1 MTEQR
6 NGARGRGAGTRVL
19 LIVIAA
25 AAVLLA
31 AAAVWRFAQGV
42 GDGGAREPEQIAEQ
56 PGGEGAAGD
65 PGGVP
70 PAKDET
76 GGSAVPEESGEA
88 GESDGNGLPGE
99 SGEAGEPKP
108 YDPDD
113 EVTREDLDRTYDIVI
128 ANGRV
133 INPETGLDREGL
145 NVGIIGRTIAVVT
158 SHPLKGNHVI
168 DASGLVVAPG
178 FIDNL
183 SYDPNSLGVWTKIAD
198 GVTTNIAMH
207 GGTTNPKVW
216 LAHYERE
223 HPPVHFGASFFVMQA
238 RNSLGIGRYSAATP
252 AQIGKLKE
260 MAEKALN
267 EGALGISF
275 SLEYAPGTDS
285 NEVLALAELA
295 AEYNV
300 PVYFH
305 ARYSDAEEPGTEI
318 EAIEEIIGYARATG
332 AAVHIDHINSTG
344 GTFDM
349 KRALQLIEEARA
361 EGLDITAC
369 TYAYDFWGTYL
380 NSARFDK
387 GWQERFRIDYDD
399 LQIAGTSER
408 LTAETFAKYRAE
420 GKLAVAYAIPPES
433 VIEAFRSPFVMIGSD
448 AILEPGNNNHPR
460 ASGNFARA
468 IGMYVRELEVVPLI
482 DMIDKLSTMPAKRL
496 EKQVPALRKKGRI
509 ARGMDADIVVFDFA
523 TIADQATVERPDLP
537 SKGIEYVLV
546 EGQIVLE
553 KGAVNKKVRPGRG
566 IRSEFVRVSESA
578 GTLRWDG
585 AEYPLVAF
593 RDERHVDLAVLAKH
607 GYSLV
612 WDGAARRYTVTAGGS
627 AVNGPAAESEPDKMP
642 DKGALM
648 LERGYLAAGPGGA
661 EAELIS
667 IGSRVFAPLSFLGDL
682 GLRVSDEG
690 DVIVVER

>member
-1 MTEQR
+1 MTGQR
-6 NGARGRGAGTRVL
+6 NGADGRRFKVRVL
-19 LIVIAA
+19 LPVIAA
-25 AAVLLA
+25 IAVVLA
-31 AAAVWRFAQGV
+31 AAAVYWFTQVR
-42 GDGGAREPEQIAEQ
+42 GDDAGQNPDQVAEQ
-56 PGGEGAAGD
+56 PGGQTDEGASGDAG
-65 PGGVP
+65 GGTTEEP
-70 PAKDET
+70 DDGA
-76 GGSAVPEESGEA
+76 GGEGGEAVPSEPAEPEGE
-88 GESDGNGLPGE
+88 
-99 SGEAGEPKP
+99 KP
-108 YDPDD
+108 YDPDAD
-113 EVTREDLDRTYDIVI
+113 VTQEELDATYDIVI

-145 NVGIIGRTIAVVT
+145 NIGITGKTIGVIT
-158 SHPLKGNHVI
+158 SHPLKGRQVI
-168 DASGLVVAPG
+168 DAEGLVVAPG

-207 GGTTNPKVW
+207 GGATNPKVW

-238 RNSLGIGRYSAATP
+238 RGSLGIGRYSAASS
-252 AQIGKLKE
+252 AQIEKLKE

-285 NEVLALAELA
+285 NEVLALAKLA

-305 ARYSDAEEPGTEI
+305 GRYSDVEEPGTETDTM
-318 EAIEEIIGYARATG
+318 EEIIGYARATG

-349 KRALQLIEEARA
+349 KRALQMIEEARA
-361 EGLDITAC
+361 EGLDVTAC

-408 LTAETFAKYRAE
+408 LTAETFAKYRKE

-433 VIEAFRSPFVMIGSD
+433 VIEAFRSPYVMIGSD
-448 AILEPGNNNHPR
+448 AILEPANNNHPR

-509 ARGMDADIVVFDFA
+509 AKGMDADIVVFDFA

-553 KGAVNKKVRPGRG
+553 KGVVNKRVRPGHG
-566 IRSEFVRVSESA
+566 IRSEFVRVAESA
-578 GTLRWDG
+578 GTLHWDG

-593 RDERHVDLAVLAKH
+593 RETRYVDLAALAEH
-607 GYSLV
+607 GFSLA
-612 WDGAARRYTVTAGGS
+612 WDGVTHAYTVTEGG
-627 AVNGPAAESEPDKMP
+627 AAADGPAADSAPRAMP
-642 DKGALM
+642 EKGALM
-648 LERGYLAAGPGGA
+648 LERGYRAAGPGGA
-661 EAELIS
+661 ETELLS
-667 IGSRVFAPLSFLGDL
+667 IGSRVFAPLSFLAEL
-682 GLRVSDEG
+682 GLHVSDEG
-690 DVIVVER
+690 DVITVGR

>member
-1 MTEQR
+1 MTGR
-6 NGARGRGAGTRVL
+6 HGGADGRGIGPRVWL
-19 LIVIAA
+19 LVAA
-25 AAVLLA
+25 AAMVILA
-31 AAAVWRFAQGV
+31 AAAVWWFTQG
-42 GDGGAREPEQIAEQ
+42 GDGGEVKEPGPVAEQ
-56 PGGEGAAGD
+56 PDDRTDEGPPGEPGGEAAEEPGEGAGGEGEAPDGT
-65 PGGVP
+65 GE
-70 PAKDET
+70 PA
-76 GGSAVPEESGEA
+76 ESGEA
-88 GESDGNGLPGE
+88 G
-99 SGEAGEPKP
+99 P
-108 YDPDD
+108 YDPDAD
-113 EVTREDLDRTYDIVI
+113 VTQEELDATYDIVI

-145 NVGIIGRTIAVVT
+145 NVGITGKTIAVVT
-158 SHPLKGNHVI
+158 SHPLKGERVI
-168 DASGLVVAPG
+168 DADGLVVAPG

-183 SYDPNSLGVWTKIAD
+183 SYDPNALGVWTKIAD

-252 AQIGKLKE
+252 AQIEKLKE

-285 NEVLALAELA
+285 NEVLALAKIA

-305 ARYSDAEEPGTEI
+305 GRYSDAEEPGTEI
-318 EAIEEIIGYARATG
+318 EAVEEIIGYARATG

-361 EGLDITAC
+361 DGLDVTAC

-387 GWQERFRIDYDD
+387 GWQERFRIDYGD

-433 VIEAFRSPFVMIGSD
+433 VVEAFRSPYVMIGSD

-523 TIADQATVERPDLP
+523 TIIDQATVERPDLP

-546 EGQIVLE
+546 EGQVVLE
-553 KGAVNKKVRPGRG
+553 NGVVNKKVRPGHG
-566 IRSEFVRVSESA
+566 IRSEFVRVSEQA
-578 GTLRWDG
+578 GTLAWDG

-593 RDERHVDLAVLAKH
+593 RDERVVDLAALAKH
-607 GYSLV
+607 GFGLT
-612 WDGAARRYTVTAGGS
+612 WDGVARLYTVTAGGS
-627 AVNGPAAESEPDKMP
+627 AVDGPAADSRPEAMP
-642 DKGALM
+642 EKGALM
-648 LERGYLAAGPGGA
+648 LERGYRAAGPGGA
-661 EAELIS
+661 ETELIS
-667 IGSRVFAPLSFLGDL
+667 IGGRVFAPLNFLGDL

-690 DVIVVER
+690 DVITVER

>member
-1 MTEQR
+1 MTGQHG
-6 NGARGRGAGTRVL
+6 GADGRGIGPRVRL
-19 LIVIAA
+19 LVAA
-25 AAVLLA
+25 AAIVILA
-31 AAAVWRFAQGV
+31 AAAVWWFTQG
-42 GDGGAREPEQIAEQ
+42 GDGGGAKEPGPVAERPDDRTDEGP
-56 PGGEGAAGD
+56 PGSPGEAA
-65 PGGVP
+65 
-70 PAKDET
+70 
-76 GGSAVPEESGEA
+76 EESGEGA
-88 GESDGNGLPGE
+88 GEGEAPDGTGE
-99 SGEAGEPKP
+99 PAGSGEAGP
-108 YDPDD
+108 YDPDAD
-113 EVTREDLDRTYDIVI
+113 VTQEELDATYDIVI

-145 NVGIIGRTIAVVT
+145 NVGITGKTIAVVT
-158 SHPLKGNHVI
+158 SHPLKGERVI

-183 SYDPNSLGVWTKIAD
+183 SYDPNALGVWTKIAD

-252 AQIGKLKE
+252 AQIEKLKE

-285 NEVLALAELA
+285 NEVLALAKLA

-305 ARYSDAEEPGTEI
+305 ARYSDPEEPGTEI
-318 EAIEEIIGYARATG
+318 EAVEEIIGYARATG

-349 KRALQLIEEARA
+349 KRALALIEEARA

-387 GWQERFRIDYDD
+387 GWQERFRIDYGD

-433 VIEAFRSPFVMIGSD
+433 VVEAFKSPFVMIGSD
-448 AILEPGNNNHPR
+448 AILEPGHNNHPR

-468 IGMYVRELEVVPLI
+468 IGKYVRELEVVPLI

-496 EKQVPALRKKGRI
+496 EKQVPAMRKKGRI
-509 ARGMDADIVVFDFA
+509 AKGMDADIVVFDFD
-523 TIADQATVERPDLP
+523 TIIDRATVERPDLP
-537 SKGIEYVLV
+537 SEGIEYVLV
-546 EGQIVLE
+546 EGQVVLE
-553 KGAVNKKVRPGRG
+553 NGTVNRKVRPGRA
-566 IRSEFVRVSESA
+566 IRSEFVRVAESA
-578 GTLRWDG
+578 GTLVWDG
-585 AEYPLVAF
+585 VEYPLVAF
-593 RDERHVDLAVLAKH
+593 RDERVVDLAALAKH
-607 GYSLV
+607 GFGLA
-612 WDGAARRYTVTAGGS
+612 WDGVARLYTVTAGGS
-627 AVNGPAAESEPDKMP
+627 AVDGPAADSRPETMP
-642 DKGALM
+642 EKGALM
-648 LERGYLAAGPGGA
+648 LERGHRAAGPGGA
-661 EAELIS
+661 ETELIS
-667 IGSRVFAPLSFLGDL
+667 IGDRVFAPLRFLGDL
-682 GLRVSDEG
+682 GLRLSDEG
-690 DVIVVER
+690 DVITVER

>member
-6 NGARGRGAGTRVL
+6 NGAGGRGFKTRVL
-19 LIVIAA
+19 LPFIAA
-25 AAVLLA
+25 AIVILA
-31 AAAVWRFAQGV
+31 AAAVWWFTQ
-42 GDGGAREPEQIAEQ
+42 DGGNAGQEPGRIAEQ
-56 PGGEGAAGD
+56 PNDQTDEGTDGNAGETPQEPDEGAGGEEDSAA
-65 PGGVP
+65 
-70 PAKDET
+70 E
-76 GGSAVPEESGEA
+76 
-88 GESDGNGLPGE
+88 PGE
-99 SGEAGEPKP
+99 DQP
-108 YDPDD
+108 YDPDKD
-113 EVTREDLDRTYDIVI
+113 VTQEELDATYDIVI
-128 ANGRV
+128 TNGRV
-133 INPETGLDREGL
+133 INPETGLDRKGL
-145 NVGIIGRTIAVVT
+145 NIGITGKTIGVIT
-158 SHPLKGNHVI
+158 SHPLKGSQVI
-168 DASGLVVAPG
+168 DAAGLVVAPG

-183 SYDPNSLGVWTKIAD
+183 SYDPNALGVWTKIAD

-216 LAHYERE
+216 LDHYERE

-238 RNSLGIGRYSAATP
+238 RNSLGIGRYDAATP
-252 AQIGKLKE
+252 AQIEKLKE
-260 MAEKALN
+260 MAERALN
-267 EGALGISF
+267 DGALGISF

-285 NEVLALAELA
+285 NEVLALAKLA

-305 ARYSDAEEPGTEI
+305 GRYSDVEEPGTETDTM
-318 EAIEEIIGYARATG
+318 EEIIGYARETG

-349 KRALQLIEEARA
+349 KRALQMIEEARA
-361 EGLDITAC
+361 EGLDVTAC

-387 GWQERFRIDYDD
+387 GWQERFRIGYDD

-408 LTAETFAKYRAE
+408 LTAETFAKYRKE

-433 VIEAFRSPFVMIGSD
+433 VIEAFKSPYVMIGSD

-509 ARGMDADIVVFDFA
+509 AKGMDADIVIFDFA

-546 EGQIVLE
+546 EGQVVLE
-553 KGAVNKKVRPGRG
+553 NGVVNKKVRPGRG

-578 GTLRWDG
+578 GTMHWDG

-593 RDERHVDLAVLAKH
+593 RDARYFDLTALTERGFGLA
-607 GYSLV
+607 
-612 WDGAARRYTVTAGGS
+612 WDGVTHTYTVSEGS
-627 AVNGPAAESEPDKMP
+627 SAADGPAAGSKPGVMP
-642 DKGALM
+642 EKGVLM
-648 LERGYLAAGPGGA
+648 LERGYRATGPGGA
-661 EAELIS
+661 ETELVS
-667 IGSRVFAPLSFLGDL
+667 IGSRVFAPLSFLTQL
-682 GLRVSDEG
+682 GYHVSDEG
-690 DVIVVER
+690 DVITVER